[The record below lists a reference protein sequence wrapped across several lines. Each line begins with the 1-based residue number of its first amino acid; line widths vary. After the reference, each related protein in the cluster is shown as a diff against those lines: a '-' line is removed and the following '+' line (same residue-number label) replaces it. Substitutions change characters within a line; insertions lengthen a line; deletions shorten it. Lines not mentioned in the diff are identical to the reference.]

1 MDHRMDIDWTACQG
15 HGLCAEL
22 LPDHIT
28 LDEWGYPLTDGAPIP
43 PRTLKRA
50 RGAASNCPV
59 LALKLR
65 PAGAPLQGRGELRD
79 QPQRTRGHHAA

>member
-1 MDHRMDIDWTACQG
+1 MDQQQIDIDWTACQG

-28 LDEWGYPLTDGAPIP
+28 LDEWGYPLVDGAPIP
-43 PRTLKRA
+43 PRAAKRA
-50 RGAASNCPV
+50 RRAASDCPV

-65 PAGAPLQGRGELRD
+65 V
-79 QPQRTRGHHAA
+79 TRN

>member
-1 MDHRMDIDWTACQG
+1 MDQKTPQKIDIDWTSCQG

-28 LDEWGYPLTDGAPIP
+28 LDEWGYPLVDGAPIP
-43 PRTLKRA
+43 PRAIKRA
-50 RGAASNCPV
+50 RRAASDCPV

-65 PAGAPLQGRGELRD
+65 ARATP
-79 QPQRTRGHHAA
+79 